1 MRRFVTHS
9 PHDGNLFAPPASRC
23 RCAHPFQRF
32 RPPVGAS
39 RGPPGDASVRHDACD
54 LPRARA
60 QKTPETSEEATMLRN
75 SLILAVTLLTVPA
88 VTAAQQGPP
97 DRGGAAD
104 ERTEATPDGSG
115 TACTVSPESDR
126 SARDRA
132 DSGGEQAAEARPT
145 LQRRDETRRGEA
157 SGGGR
162 DRMPPQ
168 ARAAVGG
175 GAGSRGPGAGARGGG
190 RPDCP
195 GRSCE
200 ARGGAGRSGGMG
212 ARNAENAEGRRG
224 APEATGERCT
234 EGRRPGP
241 S

>member
-1 MRRFVTHS
+1 
-9 PHDGNLFAPPASRC
+9 
-23 RCAHPFQRF
+23 
-32 RPPVGAS
+32 
-39 RGPPGDASVRHDACD
+39 
-54 LPRARA
+54 
-60 QKTPETSEEATMLRN
+60 MLRN

-104 ERTEATPDGSG
+104 ERTETTPDGSG

-126 SARDRA
+126 SAPGRA
-132 DSGGEQAAEARPT
+132 DSGDEQGAEARPT
-145 LQRRDETRRGEA
+145 LQRRGETGRGEA
-157 SGGGR
+157 RAGGG

-175 GAGSRGPGAGARGGG
+175 SAGSRGAGAGARGGG
-190 RPDCP
+190 RPACP
-195 GRSCE
+195 GRSCD
-200 ARGGAGRSGGMG
+200 ARAGAARSGGTG

-224 APEATGERCT
+224 APASTGERCT

-241 S
+241 SQVR